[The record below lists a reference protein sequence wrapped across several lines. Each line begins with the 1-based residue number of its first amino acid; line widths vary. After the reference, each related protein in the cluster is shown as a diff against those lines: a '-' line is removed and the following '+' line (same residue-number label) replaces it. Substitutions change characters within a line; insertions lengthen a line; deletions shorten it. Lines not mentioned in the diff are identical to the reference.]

1 MQYHEFIGQIQH
13 KARLGSLGD
22 AVRAANAT
30 LQTLAE
36 RLPGD
41 EADHLA
47 AQLPYEIGRFIR
59 EHATGAERFS
69 VDEFYNRVTDRE
81 GIDKPQ
87 AVFHARAV
95 IEVLQQAVSA
105 GEIEQIRNQLPDD
118 FLPLFSGSR
127 GGLKH

>member
-36 RLPGD
+36 RLPAD

-95 IEVLQQAVSA
+95 LEVLQQAVSP
-105 GEIEQIRNQLPDD
+105 GEIEQIRNQLPGD
-118 FLPLFSGSR
+118 FMPLFAGSR
-127 GGLKH
+127 GDLRH